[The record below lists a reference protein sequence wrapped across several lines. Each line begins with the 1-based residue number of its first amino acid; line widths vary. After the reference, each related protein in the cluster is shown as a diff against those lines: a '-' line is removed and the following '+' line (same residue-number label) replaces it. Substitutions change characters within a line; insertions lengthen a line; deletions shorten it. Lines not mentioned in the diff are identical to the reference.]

1 MNESILIYNALC
13 LPAPDIEALIQ
24 GRMITVMPRKLL
36 NTGQKFALYPVEHS
50 ANQLSIE
57 QYYRSNFLSIAQ
69 SALAQLATQGILL
82 QPKQISLLKNEGRL
96 QLPLLSH
103 ETVSIK
109 AWAKC
114 ERCQIVDRT
123 NNLDILSQLTI
134 WKPEAFEAILQN
146 QPHIFLAYLRV
157 YHLPQ
162 LCEVAAN
169 ANIQEK
175 LGKFVGLPNISVSE
189 AKPVLNDRT
198 FAQRKHQL
206 EKLEP
211 PLHPELE
218 ELQSAI
224 ASLTISQPAAK
235 QLDDDIKIF
244 LGWSSDK
251 PTNSLD
257 LDLPWIHKIAEVG
270 NSSDGHTFE
279 KLVRRGLLKLGFTGS
294 GLNPDATG
302 GAGGMDF
309 YAEQPY
315 PIVGECK
322 ATKTEKVT
330 DGTPAQL
337 LKIGMNHLGKFQYD
351 NSIKLIV
358 AAGELNF
365 YALRTATENQMN
377 VISPETLQKLVELQA
392 YYKNSINLLELKEYL
407 QQAPFG
413 LAEDKINTYIDKVR
427 QSIKL
432 RSHII
437 QLVKNY
443 LENSSI
449 KSAGVEALHGVYF
462 GSHPP
467 QPIRT
472 AEMHEILIELS
483 SPLTG
488 YLGRI
493 KGSDWNSDRFYFL
506 RDLPVN

>member
-1 MNESILIYNALC
+1 MNQQFSIPTALC

-24 GRMITVMPRKLL
+24 GRTIAALPKMFIRP
-36 NTGQKFALYPVEHS
+36 GQKFALYPADYS
-50 ANQLSIE
+50 
-57 QYYRSNFLSIAQ
+57 
-69 SALAQLATQGILL
+69 
-82 QPKQISLLKNEGRL
+82 
-96 QLPLLSH
+96 
-103 ETVSIK
+103 VSIK

-114 ERCQIVDRT
+114 ELCQILDET
-123 NNLDILSQLTI
+123 KPLDILSKLTI
-134 WKPEAFEAILQN
+134 WTPEVLKEMLQK
-146 QPHIFLAYLRV
+146 QQYLFMTYLRV
-157 YHLPQ
+157 YQLPQ
-162 LCEVAAN
+162 LQEIPVN
-169 ANIQEK
+169 HNIQEK
-175 LGKFVGLPNISVSE
+175 LGKFVSLPNSLTVSE
-189 AKPVLNDRT
+189 ANPVLNDRT
-198 FAQRKHQL
+198 FAQRKRQL

-211 PLHPELE
+211 PLYRELE

-224 ASLTISQPAAK
+224 ASLTITQPAAK
-235 QLDDDIKIF
+235 QLDDDIKVF

-251 PTNSLD
+251 LTNSLD
-257 LDLPWIHKIAEVG
+257 LDLPWIHKIAKVG

-337 LKIGMNHLGKFQYD
+337 LKIGMNHLRKVQYE

-392 YYKNSINLLELKEYL
+392 HYKNSINLLELKECL

-413 LAEDKINTYIDKVR
+413 LAEDKINTYIDKVE
-427 QSIKL
+427 QSIRL

-443 LENSSI
+443 LQNSGI
-449 KSAGVEALHGVYF
+449 ESAGVEALHGAYF

-467 QPIRT
+467 QPLKT

-493 KGSDWNSDRFYFL
+493 KDSDSKSDRFYFL
-506 RDLPVN
+506 RDLPIN

>member
-1 MNESILIYNALC
+1 MMNTALR
-13 LPAPDIEALIQ
+13 LPAPEIEALLQ
-24 GRMITVMPRKLL
+24 GRIIAVMPNKFITPGRE
-36 NTGQKFALYPVEHS
+36 FALCPADTSINLLPV
-50 ANQLSIE
+50 E
-57 QYYRSNFLSIAQ
+57 QYYCSSFLPIAQ
-69 SALAQLATQGILL
+69 STFAQLNSQGVLI
-82 QPKQISLLKNEGRL
+82 QPQQMSLLPDEEQLK
-96 QLPLLSH
+96 LPLLAY
-103 ETVSIK
+103 ETVLLK

-114 ERCQIVDRT
+114 ELCQII
-123 NNLDILSQLTI
+123 NNAGSLAALSQLTI
-134 WKPEAFEAILQN
+134 WTTEALKEILRQKQN
-146 QPHIFLAYLRV
+146 IFLAYLRV
-157 YHLPQ
+157 YQLPKSIEVPIKSNSQFVALPQ
-162 LCEVAAN
+162 PVNLSEVN
-169 ANIQEK
+169 
-175 LGKFVGLPNISVSE
+175 
-189 AKPVLNDRT
+189 PVLNDRT
-198 FAQRKHQL
+198 FAQRKRQL

-224 ASLTISQPAAK
+224 AYLTISQAAAK
-235 QLDDDIKIF
+235 QLDDDIKVF

-251 PTNSLD
+251 LTNLLD
-257 LDLPWIHKIAEVG
+257 SDLPWIHKIAEVG
-270 NSSDGHTFE
+270 NSSDGNTFE

-392 YYKNSINLLELKEYL
+392 HYKNYINLLELKEYL

-427 QSIKL
+427 QSIRL

-443 LENSSI
+443 LQNSGAE
-449 KSAGVEALHGVYF
+449 SAGVDALHGAYF

-467 QPIRT
+467 QPIKT

-506 RDLPVN
+506 RDLPIN

>member
-1 MNESILIYNALC
+1 MPTALC
-13 LPAPDIEALIQ
+13 LPVPDIEALIQ
-24 GRMITVMPRKLL
+24 GRTIAALPKMFIRP
-36 NTGQKFALYPVEHS
+36 GQRFALYPADSS
-50 ANQLSIE
+50 A
-57 QYYRSNFLSIAQ
+57 
-69 SALAQLATQGILL
+69 
-82 QPKQISLLKNEGRL
+82 
-96 QLPLLSH
+96 
-103 ETVSIK
+103 SIK

-114 ERCQIVDRT
+114 ELCQILDET
-123 NNLDILSQLTI
+123 KPLDILSKLTI
-134 WKPEAFEAILQN
+134 WTPKVLKETLQK
-146 QPHIFLAYLRV
+146 QQYLFLAYLRV
-157 YHLPQ
+157 YQLPQ
-162 LCEVAAN
+162 LQEILVN
-169 ANIQEK
+169 PNIQEK
-175 LGKFVGLPNISVSE
+175 LGKFVSLPNSLTVSE
-189 AKPVLNDRT
+189 ANPVINDRT

-211 PLHPELE
+211 PLHHELE

-224 ASLTISQPAAK
+224 ASLSISQPAAK
-235 QLDDDIKIF
+235 QLDDDIKVF

-251 PTNSLD
+251 PTNPLD

-322 ATKTEKVT
+322 ATKTEKVP

-392 YYKNSINLLELKEYL
+392 HYKNSINLLELKECL
-407 QQAPFG
+407 QQVPFG
-413 LAEDKINTYIDKVR
+413 LAEDKINTYIDKVE
-427 QSIKL
+427 QSIRL
-432 RSHII
+432 RSHIV

-443 LENSSI
+443 LENSGI
-449 KSAGVEALHGVYF
+449 EFAGVESLHGAYF

-467 QPIRT
+467 QPIKT
-472 AEMHEILIELS
+472 AEMHETLIELS

-493 KGSDWNSDRFYFL
+493 KGSDWKSDRFYFL
-506 RDLPVN
+506 RDLPMS

>member
-1 MNESILIYNALC
+1 MNQQFSILTALC
-13 LPAPDIEALIQ
+13 LPVLNIEALIQ
-24 GRMITVMPRKLL
+24 GRTIAALPKMFIRP
-36 NTGQKFALYPVEHS
+36 GQRFALYPADSS
-50 ANQLSIE
+50 A
-57 QYYRSNFLSIAQ
+57 
-69 SALAQLATQGILL
+69 
-82 QPKQISLLKNEGRL
+82 
-96 QLPLLSH
+96 
-103 ETVSIK
+103 SIK

-114 ERCQIVDRT
+114 ELCQILDET
-123 NNLDILSQLTI
+123 KPLDILSKLTI
-134 WKPEAFEAILQN
+134 WTPNVLKEILRQ
-146 QPHIFLAYLRV
+146 QQYLFLVFLRV
-157 YHLPQ
+157 YQLPQ
-162 LCEVAAN
+162 LQKISVN
-169 ANIQEK
+169 PKIQEK
-175 LGKFVGLPNISVSE
+175 LGKFVSLPNSLTVSE
-189 AKPVLNDRT
+189 TTPVLNDRT

-235 QLDDDIKIF
+235 QLDDDIKVF
-244 LGWSSDK
+244 LGWSSNQ
-251 PTNSLD
+251 PTNPLD
-257 LDLPWIHKIAEVG
+257 LDLPWIQKIAEVG

-337 LKIGMNHLGKFQYD
+337 LKIGMNHLGKVQYE
-351 NSIKLIV
+351 NSIKLVV

-377 VISPETLQKLVELQA
+377 VISPETLQKLVKLQA
-392 YYKNSINLLELKEYL
+392 HYKNSINLLELKESL

-413 LAEDKINTYIDKVR
+413 LAEDKLNTYIDKVE

-443 LENSSI
+443 LQNSGI
-449 KSAGVEALHGVYF
+449 ESAGVEALHGAYF

-467 QPIRT
+467 QPIKT
-472 AEMHEILIELS
+472 AEMHEILIEVS

-493 KGSDWNSDRFYFL
+493 KSSDWKSDRFYFL
-506 RDLPVN
+506 RDLPIN